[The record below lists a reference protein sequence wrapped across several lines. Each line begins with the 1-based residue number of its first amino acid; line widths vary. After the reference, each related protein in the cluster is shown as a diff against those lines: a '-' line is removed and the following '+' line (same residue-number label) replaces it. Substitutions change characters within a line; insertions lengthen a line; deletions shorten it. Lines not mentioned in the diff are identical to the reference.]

1 MSQSLRIFRIASLKS
16 DSLKL
21 PCRSYADVLEKV
33 RYLHE
38 CKTAAARTVLQ
49 TFESEM
55 SSELILGARPE
66 EGRGVVFCG
75 ECAATA
81 ASDSHPTTRDF
92 SDIFYQIGDLAQL
105 LGATHDILN
114 DVDYRQPSAQA
125 LERISSLQ
133 RIARDL
139 AETAA
144 YGGRSSRR
152 PAPVGAGL
160 GSVPRFVRRKYV
172 LRKSSIKAACCKEKW
187 RTGWDSNPRYGSPYD
202 GFQDRRLNPLG
213 DPNVVHQ
220 GANSRKLSEIPSNFP
235 KAARQV

>member
-55 SSELILGARPE
+55 SSELLASILGARPE

-187 RTGWDSNPRYGSPYD
+187 RTGWDSNPRYGSRTTVFKTVAIND
-202 GFQDRRLNPLG
+202 LATIRARLRRSPPR
-213 DPNVVHQ
+213 DCPRV
-220 GANSRKLSEIPSNFP
+220 R
-235 KAARQV
+235 